1 MVLKTL
7 SLSSEYLILSRQAS
21 WRQRFFGSLGVT
33 RVSAQTCVKDQ
44 IAVWWTPG
52 EWSQGTQR
60 FEVSPKAKNKA
71 TFFTINFIFT
81 DNVVQS
87 LSCVWVC
94 NPMDCSMPTRL
105 PCQSLTPGV
114 CSNSCP
120 LSRWCHSTIA
130 SFVTPFLSCPQS
142 FPESGSFPVS
152 WLLAL
157 GGQSI
162 GASASASVLPM
173 NIQGWF
179 PFGLT
184 GLISLLSKGLSRV
197 FSNTTI
203 WKHQFLGNSWGVFK
217 APLFQR
223 SLLSSTFFP
232 FLSLALSC
240 FLFFFFSILTEFYCH
255 KIFTV
260 IK

>member
-7 SLSSEYLILSRQAS
+7 SLLSKYLILSRQAS

-52 EWSQGTQR
+52 VWSQGTQR
-60 FEVSPKAKNKA
+60 FEVSLKAKNKA

-94 NPMDCSMPTRL
+94 NPTDCSMPTRI

-120 LSRWCHSTIA
+120 LSRWCHSTISSSVA
-130 SFVTPFLSCPQS
+130 PFLSCSQS
-142 FPESGSFPVS
+142 FPESGSFPMS

-157 GGQSI
+157 GGQST
-162 GASASASVLPM
+162 GTSASATNEYS
-173 NIQGWF
+173 
-179 PFGLT
+179 
-184 GLISLLSKGLSRV
+184 GLISFRINWFDLLAIQGTLRS
-197 FSNTTI
+197 
-203 WKHQFLGNSWGVFK
+203 
-217 APLFQR
+217 LFQHHN
-223 SLLSSTFFP
+223 LK
-232 FLSLALSC
+232 A
-240 FLFFFFSILTEFYCH
+240 SILGQQLGCF
-255 KIFTV
+255 
-260 IK
+260 